1 MKALKILICKNSSE
15 IDFLAFK
22 KFLNDFFECYK
33 LSGWG
38 NYSKS
43 KCYLFVEGEDS
54 IVLLFVKY
62 LQDLMINNQLNI
74 SYLHS
79 NIEGLKDFIWM
90 NEEKKDELYLDF
102 LVKFIR
108 TFDFHFD
115 QIMMDLPKVQNLH
128 KYSHFKEIIEKLPTR
143 YIPENIVSKN
153 YFKDYLPYLSSFTSS
168 LSEYTLFRNRFYERS
183 GYIIESIVDDKFNAI
198 KLAYSVKIPSVKI
211 YKNNLE
217 KKDLNI
223 NSDIDNIVLKPT
235 NGHTSK
241 DVFIITN
248 NEIISVE
255 NRNRITH
262 SDLKLRIEKSI
273 FKRWMIEEYVTS
285 ELLGGIPYDVK
296 VFCFY
301 GVVKLILVID
311 RNNSKLRYDWLDE
324 NFSRVNTGRF
334 NDSLFNS
341 EFKDQKAID
350 YAKIISLE
358 IPTPF
363 LRIDFLYT
371 GENLYLGEITPRPG
385 HFHEFNY
392 EYDNLLG
399 FNFVDAQ
406 ARLISDLMCE
416 KSFKN
421 IKQLIC

>member
-1 MKALKILICKNSSE
+1 
-15 IDFLAFK
+15 
-22 KFLNDFFECYK
+22 
-33 LSGWG
+33 
-38 NYSKS
+38 
-43 KCYLFVEGEDS
+43 
-54 IVLLFVKY
+54 
-62 LQDLMINNQLNI
+62 
-74 SYLHS
+74 
-79 NIEGLKDFIWM
+79 
-90 NEEKKDELYLDF
+90 
-102 LVKFIR
+102 
-108 TFDFHFD
+108 
-115 QIMMDLPKVQNLH
+115 
-128 KYSHFKEIIEKLPTR
+128 
-143 YIPENIVSKN
+143 
-153 YFKDYLPYLSSFTSS
+153 
-168 LSEYTLFRNRFYERS
+168 
-183 GYIIESIVDDKFNAI
+183 
-198 KLAYSVKIPSVKI
+198 
-211 YKNNLE
+211 
-217 KKDLNI
+217 
-223 NSDIDNIVLKPT
+223 
-235 NGHTSK
+235 
-241 DVFIITN
+241 
-248 NEIISVE
+248 
-255 NRNRITH
+255 
-262 SDLKLRIEKSI
+262 
-273 FKRWMIEEYVTS
+273 KRWMIEEYVTS

-421 IKQLIC
+421 FKQLIC

>member
-1 MKALKILICKNSSE
+1 
-15 IDFLAFK
+15 
-22 KFLNDFFECYK
+22 
-33 LSGWG
+33 
-38 NYSKS
+38 
-43 KCYLFVEGEDS
+43 
-54 IVLLFVKY
+54 
-62 LQDLMINNQLNI
+62 
-74 SYLHS
+74 
-79 NIEGLKDFIWM
+79 
-90 NEEKKDELYLDF
+90 
-102 LVKFIR
+102 
-108 TFDFHFD
+108 
-115 QIMMDLPKVQNLH
+115 
-128 KYSHFKEIIEKLPTR
+128 
-143 YIPENIVSKN
+143 
-153 YFKDYLPYLSSFTSS
+153 
-168 LSEYTLFRNRFYERS
+168 
-183 GYIIESIVDDKFNAI
+183 
-198 KLAYSVKIPSVKI
+198 
-211 YKNNLE
+211 
-217 KKDLNI
+217 
-223 NSDIDNIVLKPT
+223 
-235 NGHTSK
+235 GHTSK

-392 EYDNLLG
+392 EYD
-399 FNFVDAQ
+399 
-406 ARLISDLMCE
+406 
-416 KSFKN
+416 
-421 IKQLIC
+421 